1 MIKTLREVVL
11 AAKNQRRVIAVAA
24 AEDPE
29 LLEALAE
36 AERHGMAQFL
46 LFGDAVRIRE
56 LLEVNHIQ
64 LKKYEIHDAATLE
77 DAAEDAAKAVGEG
90 KADILMKGK
99 VDTKILLKALLRK
112 EHGLRKNPLLSHVM
126 VYEMKSYP
134 KLLLLTDGGMV
145 MAPTLEEKVELIRN
159 AKDLQKV
166 LGLQPMKVAVLS
178 AVEKVNPNLPSSV
191 DAAELEK
198 RTGTEGFEDM
208 HIQGPFALD
217 NAVSKEAAA
226 LKGIQGEV
234 AGDADLLLVPT
245 LEAGNLLGKS
255 FTYMAG
261 AESAGIV
268 LGARC
273 PVIVTSRADNRQAKL
288 NSIALAVLLAEP
300 EGEEALSADTHE

>member
-145 MAPTLEEKVELIRN
+145 PTLEEKVELIRN